1 MSHFSEDRRP
11 VLRWKISRIKRR
23 TAREK
28 KLIGRIDT
36 KGEDINK
43 RISMLYSKISTILTR
58 VRKNEI
64 EFSKIVDK
72 WERGEI
78 VNNFVPLVH
87 LDSQKKVKARQEEV
101 FEEIWVSKG
110 GEK

>member
-1 MSHFSEDRRP
+1 MRRRRR
-11 VLRWKISRIKRR
+11 LERR